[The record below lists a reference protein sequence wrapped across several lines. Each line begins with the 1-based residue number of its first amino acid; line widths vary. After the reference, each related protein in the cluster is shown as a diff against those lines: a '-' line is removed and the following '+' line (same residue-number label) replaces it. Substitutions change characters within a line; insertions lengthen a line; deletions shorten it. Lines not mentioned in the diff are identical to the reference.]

1 MLGMKD
7 KKIGTDLKSLVAG
20 MAVGSIL
27 VGSGVYASTV
37 SAGNVSY
44 SNSSSGLNSTNAPG
58 AGNSLYQTSKS
69 LKSTNDTLKYLHY
82 YTHSHKTN
90 IQGSIFSKG
99 KQSFDGVFS
108 IDDYYKIYYYATLST
123 STANSAKSGFAS
135 AVNTCCRQSAQCN
148 ATSGTCVDKCVS
160 GYDDIY
166 KSCAII

>member
-1 MLGMKD
+1 
-7 KKIGTDLKSLVAG
+7 

-44 SNSSSGLNSTNAPG
+44 SNSSSGLNANNTQG
-58 AGNSLYQTSKS
+58 AINSLYQSSKD

-82 YTHSHKTN
+82 YTLCHKTN

-99 KQSFDGVFS
+99 KKEFDGVFS
-108 IDDYYKIYYYATLST
+108 IDNYYKIYYYATQDIT
-123 STANSAKSGFAS
+123 TANIAKSGFAS
-135 AVNTCCRQSAQCN
+135 AVNTCCKARAQCN

-160 GYDDIY
+160 GYDDIFQ
-166 KSCAII
+166 SCAII

>member
-1 MLGMKD
+1 MKD

-44 SNSSSGLNSTNAPG
+44 SNSSSGLNATNAQG
-58 AGNSLYQTSKS
+58 AVNSLYQTSKS
-69 LKSTNDTLKYLHY
+69 LKNTNDTLKYLHY
-82 YTHSHKTN
+82 YTLCHKTN

-99 KQSFDGVFS
+99 KKSFDGVFS

>member
-1 MLGMKD
+1 
-7 KKIGTDLKSLVAG
+7 

-44 SNSSSGLNSTNAPG
+44 SNSSSGLNATNAQG
-58 AGNSLYQTSKS
+58 AVNSLYQTSKS

-82 YTHSHKTN
+82 YNLCHKTN

-99 KQSFDGVFS
+99 KKEFDGVFS
-108 IDDYYKIYYYATLST
+108 IDNYYKIYYYATQNIT
-123 STANSAKSGFAS
+123 TANRAKSGFAS
-135 AVNTCCRQSAQCN
+135 AVNTCCKASAQCN

-160 GYDDIY
+160 GYDDIFQ
-166 KSCAII
+166 SCAII